1 MTKLD
6 HVLDHVE
13 VLPGPADVAELAA
26 KVVRETAD
34 RAQRLRGTFALIL
47 AGGSTP
53 KALYER
59 LAADPGPIDWS
70 RVTILQGDERCV
82 GPEHADSNYRMARAA
97 LLDRVPIDPARVH
110 RIRGELGPDA
120 AAQAYDGI
128 LRATGP
134 ADLALLG
141 MGADGH
147 TASLFPGHDFSRD
160 AGKLAVPALAPAGF
174 AIPERVSLTLEA
186 LGRSTM
192 ILALITGADK
202 APAFAR
208 VRRERGG
215 PPGDDAL
222 PMSRVRPGVRFL
234 TDRAAAG
241 AGAGT
246 GA

>member
-1 MTKLD
+1 MNALD
-6 HVLDHVE
+6 RFDI
-13 VLPGPADVAELAA
+13 LPTPADVAEHAA
-26 KVVRETAD
+26 GIVRDAAD
-34 RAQRLRGTFALIL
+34 RAQRLRGAFTLIL

-59 LAADPGPIDWS
+59 LAADGGNVDWS

-82 GPEHADSNYRMARAA
+82 GPEHPDSNFRMARAA

-120 AAQAYDGI
+120 AAQAYDAI

-147 TASLFPGHDFSRD
+147 TASLFPGHDFGPDGGR
-160 AGKLAVPALAPAGF
+160 LAVPAVAPAGF

-186 LGRSTM
+186 LGRATQ

-202 APAFAR
+202 ASALAR
-208 VRRERGG
+208 VRRERAG
-215 PPGDDAL
+215 PAGPDAL
-222 PMSRVRPGVRFL
+222 PMSQVRPGVRFI

-241 AGAGT
+241 A
-246 GA
+246 